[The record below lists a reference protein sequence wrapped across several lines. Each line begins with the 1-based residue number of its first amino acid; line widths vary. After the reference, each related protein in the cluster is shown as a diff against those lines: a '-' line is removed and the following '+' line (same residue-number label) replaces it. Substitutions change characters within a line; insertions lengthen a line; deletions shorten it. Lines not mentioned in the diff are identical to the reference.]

1 MSTLTA
7 TATTS
12 PPVRAAGRRRLTIR
26 QGNTLQLAGLLA
38 GSGLLVAAAHA
49 HTAAP
54 VRFALLL
61 GGFASIYLN
70 CHAIG
75 HYLAGRL
82 VGLRF
87 RGYGVHGTDH
97 PEVYPPGIRQL
108 MEHMP
113 FYVTLSTKE
122 SRERASRVAKAIYHA
137 AGETS
142 TAVCTLAAS
151 YYAAAAGIPGGRMLF
166 IGMIGFNA
174 VSTVITARTPKGD
187 YAKALRTLRGQL

>member
-1 MSTLTA
+1 MSTIAA
-7 TATTS
+7 TAS
-12 PPVRAAGRRRLTIR
+12 PARTASRRRLTIR
-26 QGNTLQLAGLLA
+26 QGNALQLTGLLA
-38 GSGLLVAAAHA
+38 GIGLLVAAAQIQS
-49 HTAAP
+49 AAP
-54 VRFALLL
+54 ARFALLL
-61 GGFASIYLN
+61 VGFASIYLN

-108 MEHMP
+108 MQAMP

-122 SRERASRVAKAIYHA
+122 SRERASRLAKAVYHA

-142 TAVCTLAAS
+142 TALCTLAAS
-151 YYAAAAGIPGGRMLF
+151 YYAAATHIPGGSLLF
-166 IGMIGFNA
+166 ISMIGFNA

-187 YAKALRTLRGQL
+187 YAKALRALRGQL